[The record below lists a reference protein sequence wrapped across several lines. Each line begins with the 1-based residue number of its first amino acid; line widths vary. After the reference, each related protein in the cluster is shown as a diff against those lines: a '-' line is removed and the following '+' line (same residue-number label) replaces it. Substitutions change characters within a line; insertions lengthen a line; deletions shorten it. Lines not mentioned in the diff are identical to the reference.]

1 MTSQSAFSRHV
12 PSIRHLLVCL
22 VAATA
27 ITQCSASWM
36 TLVGSSVLSA
46 VALAGGIGAGL
57 ALTAFVLW
65 STDPWLVSVHR
76 LRFGV
81 PVVLI
86 LTAFGAW
93 ISPRLLQATLD
104 AGVATFFSTTT
115 FRVCLSLVF
124 PSCVIAVLS
133 SLAMTP
139 VIWSGRDAGR
149 DWRDTL
155 LMLFVVCPMACV
167 QAFGDLPMSWTV
179 TALCAVSALVWLLTV
194 PVRLN
199 SHEERVFPAKK
210 RLSVSGWSSVAQLM
224 CSAYLGVVV
233 IGGFAYLTPPSFLQL
248 LLSMSIAAGALAVF
262 RLVFGKS
269 LILTSGTVCGGLL
282 LVAGLPACFP
292 LLTELNLTLNLHVTS
307 AALLIV
313 LRSAECSLWLFATFV
328 PWLVCSSD
336 EERNSSALP
345 HVAAMFAGIFCGLVV
360 TSTAVWSAGLLM
372 GIVFQCLIVLPVV
385 LRVRGPQFVSGW
397 VRVSLQAACL
407 AFPVGLTLLVHPD
420 TAGSSRLL
428 FSERTLAALQR
439 DVDTDLIAQS
449 DASRLLEGVQTF
461 DGELTVWRRLGD
473 VVEFRLH
480 GVSAGQVSTDTR
492 VTPQPAE
499 DILPAIIGLAS
510 HPQPGRVLV
519 LGDETGVALQTCTHF
534 PVQQIVAVRSS
545 RQVTELASAYT
556 WKQDAFPADS
566 DDRVVL
572 KHAPVE
578 MAIRDRSLERFDVV
592 ISAPGPVSSMG
603 TAAFWSGEFYES
615 VKNRM
620 ASEGVFC
627 QRFRRSDLG
636 PEPLR
641 EALAT
646 LAGVFEHAGA
656 IQTVPGEI
664 LLLAT
669 DAESGLIHPDLLNRL
684 QREHVRRELTGAAW
698 DWSQVAV
705 LPLANAG
712 DRLGLFGTQPRP
724 AALSAAKAQVLL
736 RYPLEAARSG
746 NKAEELAIAFSPYQ
760 MQIASAIPVGEAHE
774 EAKRRLSGIA
784 QQLEILA
791 GMPDQPWTYRRSLR
805 MEMQRSPRPPLEV
818 IADGKI
824 MKEAHPLDKA
834 RQDYFLQLGS
844 ALMSAARGETD
855 SLKKVQDLYRF
866 AETGEPLMGHFAHYE
881 IVRLHEMLNHP
892 ALNEELIHRLHTVF
906 FTTPSDAS
914 VRPVIAAMEQ
924 LVEHPELIPDKAERY
939 DQLNSLVQKLIERWE
954 ARTAWEPRSAI
965 RVQNDVDQSV
975 RVTNLAVEQMEG
987 LRESAALSNAD
998 FLRRRR
1004 FINAALISPLRQ
1016 YKDQVLAHRMKTA
1029 PPTAT
1034 EGEVPND
1041 LPLLVNPASTLNTN

>member
-1 MTSQSAFSRHV
+1 MISQPAFSRHV
-12 PSIRHLLVCL
+12 PFVRHLLVCL

-27 ITQCSASWM
+27 VTQCSAIWI
-36 TLVGSSVLSA
+36 TLVGSSTLSA
-46 VALAGGIGAGL
+46 IALAGGIGAGL
-57 ALTAFVLW
+57 VLTAFLLW
-65 STDPWLVSVHR
+65 STDPWLSSVQR

-81 PVVLI
+81 PAVLM
-86 LTAFGAW
+86 LTALGGW
-93 ISPRLLQATLD
+93 ISPRLLQMTLD
-104 AGVATFFSTTT
+104 AGVATFFSTTPL
-115 FRVCLSLVF
+115 RVCLSLMF
-124 PSCVIAVLS
+124 PCCVMAVLS
-133 SLAMTP
+133 SLAMIP
-139 VIWSGRDAGR
+139 VLWSGRDAGR
-149 DWRDTL
+149 DWRETL
-155 LMLFVVCPMACV
+155 LVLFAVCPVACG
-167 QAFGDLPMSWTV
+167 QAFWNLPMSLTV
-179 TALCAVSALVWLLTV
+179 TALCAVSAVVWFLTGS
-194 PVRLN
+194 VRQN
-199 SHEERVFPAKK
+199 RNEEAIFSAKK
-210 RLSVSGWSSVAQLM
+210 RLSVSGWSSVVQLM

-248 LLSMSIAAGALAVF
+248 LISMSIAAMGLAAFRRMLGTSLVMTTAVVGGAM
-262 RLVFGKS
+262 
-269 LILTSGTVCGGLL
+269 L
-282 LVAGLPACFP
+282 LVAGLPASFP
-292 LLTELNLTLNLHVTS
+292 WLTAFNLTLNLHVTS
-307 AALLIV
+307 AALLLV
-313 LRSAECSLWLFATFV
+313 LRAAECSLWLFATFV

-336 EERNSSALP
+336 EKRNSAALP
-345 HVAAMFAGIFCGLVV
+345 HVAALFVGIFCGLAM
-360 TSTAVWSAGLLM
+360 TSATVWSVGLLVGM
-372 GIVFQCLIVLPVV
+372 ACQCLIALPVV
-385 LRVRGPQFVSGW
+385 LRVRGPQFVPVWG
-397 VRVSLQAACL
+397 RIFLQAACL
-407 AFPVGLTLLVHPD
+407 AFPVGLTLLVQAD
-420 TAGSSRLL
+420 TAGVSRLL
-428 FSERTLAALQR
+428 FSDRTLAALQR
-439 DVDTDLIAQS
+439 DIETDLIAQS
-449 DASRLLEGVQTF
+449 DASRLLEGVQTS
-461 DGELTVWRRLGD
+461 DGELTVWRSLGE
-473 VVEFRLH
+473 VVEFRLR

-545 RQVTELASAYT
+545 RQMTNLASAYT
-556 WKQDAFPADS
+556 WKRDAFPADS
-566 DDRVVL
+566 DNRVVL
-572 KHAPVE
+572 QHTPVE
-578 MAIRDRSLERFDVV
+578 LAIRDRSLERFDVV

-646 LAGVFEHAGA
+646 LAGVFQHAGA

-684 QREHVRRELTGAAW
+684 QREHVRQELTGAAW

-705 LPLANAG
+705 LPLASAG
-712 DRLGLFGTQPRP
+712 DRLGLFGTEPKP

-774 EAKRRLSGIA
+774 EAKRRLSGLA

-824 MKEAHPLDKA
+824 VKEAHPLDKA

-844 ALMSAARGETD
+844 ALMSASRGETD
-855 SLKKVQDLYRF
+855 SLRKVQELSRF

-892 ALNEELIHRLHTVF
+892 ALHEELRHRLHTVF

-975 RVTNLAVEQMEG
+975 RVTNLAVEQMEE
-987 LRESAALSNAD
+987 LRNSAALSQAD

-1004 FINAALISPLRQ
+1004 FINAALIGPLRQ

-1041 LPLLVNPASTLNTN
+1041 LPLLVNPAPTLNTN